1 MLVTHSWNSLGVGYY
16 SSQLK
21 STKCHNSW
29 KCFAWQPVPAD
40 HDISCLWSRWDE
52 TLVTDSDPIIGSWLG
67 GEGGWAVDVVSEMG
81 LSRLIYFNVI
91 NWEDH
96 ILVGAGVGPGHQG
109 RGTPGKWSANVTT
122 GWVITGMAGSLVWW
136 VLSPCPQFLP
146 RCLPQFQDATS
157 TCHQPFLSRWHNVGV
172 IPAQSRGKQANWS
185 LTDFRADW
193 PHWQPAQSVE
203 SGWVWCRDCVNLWDV
218 NCQLKLLFLS
228 KKLKCYWF
236 Y

>member
-1 MLVTHSWNSLGVGYY
+1 MSQCNACYTQLKFSWCWILFFPTQKYKMSQQLEVFCLATCPRWPWYFLFVIQMRWDSGHWLWSHHWLVT
-16 SSQLK
+16 
-21 STKCHNSW
+21 
-29 KCFAWQPVPAD
+29 
-40 HDISCLWSRWDE
+40 R
-52 TLVTDSDPIIGSWLG
+52 

-96 ILVGAGVGPGHQG
+96 ILVGAGVGPGHRG

-146 RCLPQFQDATS
+146 RCLPQFQDATF

-172 IPAQSRGKQANWS
+172 IPAHQEARKPIDHWQISE
-185 LTDFRADW
+185 LTDLTGSRPSQWRVGGCDAEIVSIFGM
-193 PHWQPAQSVE
+193 SI
-203 SGWVWCRDCVNLWDV
+203 VN
-218 NCQLKLLFLS
+218 
-228 KKLKCYWF
+228 
-236 Y
+236 